1 MSKKLVLDANLIM
14 LLIVGLADENLV
26 TRHKR
31 TRAYS
36 VQDFRLLV
44 SIVTSYQDIVTLP
57 NVLSEVS
64 NLLSFESADEHS
76 RRILTNFIKFTE
88 GATERYI
95 ASAIGTARGEFS
107 RLGLSDSAVLEVAK
121 GDVQILTADLALHIA
136 ALRAGYHSEN
146 FTHLIDAAR
155 A

>member
-1 MSKKLVLDANLIM
+1 MSKTLVIDANLII

-26 TRHKR
+26 SRHKR
-31 TRAYS
+31 TRTYS

-44 SIVTSYQDIVTLP
+44 SIVANYREVVTLP

-64 NLLSFESADEHS
+64 NLLSFEADDHS
-76 RRILTNFIKFTE
+76 RRILATFIKFIETAE
-88 GATERYI
+88 ERYI
-95 ASAIGTARGEFS
+95 ASGVGVTRSEFS
-107 RLGLSDSAVLEVAK
+107 RLGLSDSVILEAAK
-121 GDVQILTADLALHIA
+121 GDVHILTADLALHLA
-136 ALRAGYHSEN
+136 ALNAGYQSVN